1 MKYSVIS
8 ADIIASTNLSNHDKD
23 LLNTNLKKMIDTL
36 QDKYNIYGRLIKG
49 DYIECVVPEPK
60 LAFRV
65 ALILKCLIKS
75 IKYRNESEYKKDN
88 RSRMFLMHGLRIVI
102 SYGELKRFDKEK
114 GIIDGD
120 AIYKSGRLINQF
132 STSDTERVTIKNTIF
147 FISDNNEL
155 TNKVQNILFLIDFI
169 LGKTTTRQSEIL
181 LMKLL

>member
-1 MKYSVIS
+1 
-8 ADIIASTNLSNHDKD
+8 
-23 LLNTNLKKMIDTL
+23 
-36 QDKYNIYGRLIKG
+36 
-49 DYIECVVPEPK
+49 
-60 LAFRV
+60 
-65 ALILKCLIKS
+65 
-75 IKYRNESEYKKDN
+75 KYRNESEYKKDN

-155 TNKVQNILFLIDFI
+155 TNKVQNIRFLIDVI
-169 LGKTTTRQSEIL
+169 LGKTTTRQREIL
-181 LMKLL
+181 LMKLLGYNENDIAKLLEISQSSVNQSSTSSGWNEIEESIKYL